1 MKKHISLFLIATML
15 LTALL
20 SFGSVALA
28 ASVTFNISADSKELA
43 SGDTVTF
50 TFDVTSDTSFSDCNI
65 YYNNSALVPNG
76 LGNLVPNQTVPGSF
90 KMNITNEMLDK
101 ALNFEVRDVNGQVL
115 ATKSVT
121 IAKKAQNVKVAATVK
136 PSRTLA
142 GQGNVVEIA
151 VTVENQ
157 GDVDATGITIRA
169 SGISSNPLSGAFDL
183 RPGRS
188 HTIKY
193 NYTMGSKDVTFST
206 TIDFNAA
213 GTAQKLTLDP
223 ITITL
228 ESRSVDVTAAASN
241 NNPQPGEEVTF
252 TLNITNNGNVPYTD
266 LTVLLNGESVKAPSS
281 RLNAGD
287 SLTGTYTRTF
297 QTSTEVTF
305 TITLKDHTGAVRT
318 VDSNKVDIRLPVDQG
333 AFDQMQFTMAVDR
346 PQMTSAGVV
355 NFTGSVIN
363 TTTYTL
369 TDINVSEAAF
379 GSIYNQTSL
388 SPSGR
393 ANIEWSADI
402 NETTEYIFSLTFT
415 DADGNTHTV
424 MADPITVTVQ
434 SVEETPDLD
443 DAVVLEP
450 DNSGGL
456 GTTGVLL
463 IIAGVLVLL
472 IIGVGVALLIL
483 WKKGKTPGGKKT
495 PPGGRNTPPG
505 GRNTPTGRKRPA
517 TPARGSAPR
526 NGSTP
531 RGGSKKPVSKSY
543 RDRNNF

>member
-1 MKKHISLFLIATML
+1 ML

-28 ASVTFNISADSKELA
+28 TGVEFNIEANPKEMASGGPVRFDFSVTS
-43 SGDTVTF
+43 TTPY
-50 TFDVTSDTSFSDCNI
+50 SDCNI
-65 YYNNSALVPNG
+65 FYNNSPVSNG
-76 LGNLVPNQTVPGSF
+76 ALGNLGGGTVPGSF
-90 KMNITNEMLDK
+90 EMNITNEMLGK
-101 ALNFEVRDVNGQVL
+101 ALAFEVRDGSGQVL
-115 ATKSVT
+115 ASKSVT
-121 IAKKAQNVKVAATVK
+121 IAKKAQNVKLAATVK

-142 GQGNVVEIA
+142 GQGNVVE
-151 VTVENQ
+151 VTVSVENQ
-157 GDVDATGITIRA
+157 GDVDVTGITIRA

-183 RPGRS
+183 RAGRS
-188 HTIKY
+188 HSIKY
-193 NYTMGSKDVTFST
+193 NYTMGSKDVTFTT

-228 ESRSVDVTAAASN
+228 ESRSVDVSATASN
-241 NNPQPGEEVTF
+241 SNPQPGEDVTF

-266 LTVLLNGESVKAPSS
+266 LTVLLNGESVKAPASK
-281 RLNAGD
+281 LNAGE
-287 SLTGTYTRTF
+287 SLTGTYTRAF
-297 QTSTEVTF
+297 QTSTEVMF

-318 VDSNKVDIRLPVDQG
+318 VDSNKINVSLPVDQSV
-333 AFDQMQFTMAVDR
+333 FDQMQFTMAVDR

-355 NFTGSVIN
+355 NFTGSFIN
-363 TTTYTL
+363 TTAYTL
-369 TDINVSEAAF
+369 TDIIVSEAAF
-379 GSIYNQTSL
+379 GTIYNQTSVA
-388 SPSGR
+388 PSGR

-402 NETTEYIFSLTFT
+402 NETSEYIFSLTFT
-415 DADGNTHTV
+415 DADGNAHTV
-424 MADPITVTVQ
+424 LADPITVTVQ

-443 DAVVLEP
+443 DAVVLDP

-495 PPGGRNTPPG
+495 PPGGKNTPPG
-505 GRNTPTGRKRPA
+505 RKRPV
-517 TPARGSAPR
+517 TPARGNTSR
-526 NGSTP
+526 NGSAP
-531 RGGSKKPVSKSY
+531 RGGSKRPAPKSY

>member
-1 MKKHISLFLIATML
+1 MKKHISLFLVAAML

-28 ASVTFNISADSKELA
+28 ANVTFGITPEPKELA
-43 SGDTVTF
+43 SGGNVTF
-50 TFDVTSDTSFSDCNI
+50 NYDVTSDTSVSECNI
-65 YYNNSALVPNG
+65 YYNNSPLIPSG
-76 LGNLVPNQTVPGSF
+76 LGNLVPNQTASGSF
-90 KMNITNEMLDK
+90 QMNISTDMLGK
-101 ALNFEVRDVNGQVL
+101 PLTFEVRGEGQTL
-115 ATKSVT
+115 ASKSVT
-121 IAKKAQNVKVAATVK
+121 IGQRARNVKVAATVK

-157 GDVDATGITIRA
+157 GDVDVTGITIRA
-169 SGISSNPLSGAFDL
+169 AGISSNPLSGAFDL
-183 RPGRS
+183 RAGRS
-188 HTIKY
+188 HTIKH
-193 NYTMGSKDVTFST
+193 NYTMGNKDVTFT
-206 TIDFNAA
+206 PTIDFNAA
-213 GTAQKLTLDP
+213 GRAEKLTLDP

-266 LTVLLNGESVKAPSS
+266 LTVLLNGESVKAPAS

-318 VDSNKVDIRLPVDQG
+318 VDSNKINIRLPINQS

-346 PQMTSAGVV
+346 PRMTSAGVV

-369 TDINVSEAAF
+369 ADVIVSEAAF

-424 MADPITVTVQ
+424 LADPITVTVQ
-434 SVEETPDLD
+434 SVEETPDLG

-450 DNSGGL
+450 DSSGGL

-483 WKKGKTPGGKKT
+483 WKKGKAPGGTKA
-495 PPGGRNTPPG
+495 PPGGRNTPA
-505 GRNTPTGRKRPA
+505 GRKRPA

-531 RGGSKKPVSKSY
+531 RGGTKRPVSKSY
-543 RDRNNF
+543 RDRNSF